1 MGDGGH
7 VSVGPGMNGECLRTS
22 NRGWLLA
29 LGALAAVRAAVAL
42 AALAASGEQLPGL
55 PRYTFVALP
64 GDATGYYAATREFMA
79 AWGRLPVAAV
89 ALLALATV
97 AGAVVLVREWRRR
110 RERRAWLVVCAA
122 AGASLLATVAVTQM
136 NASGAP
142 VFGWPL
148 VWALP
153 MLPYRAL
160 GGPLDPE
167 VAFGFGLTLSLAAN
181 AVTVVAIAYAGL
193 YATGRRALG
202 LLAAALFALWP
213 FLTGLLGG
221 SRAWENGTWQT
232 DAGLHLYTEPLST
245 ALVAVA
251 LALLLRAGAAP
262 LVLALAGAAL
272 GFATV
277 VKLSN
282 GVLAALAALV
292 LWRAVGVKRSAP
304 YLAAG
309 AAWVPLVVTFW
320 PLGYETYDHLPDD
333 LFALHHSGP
342 SWTESLLWRPG
353 VLLVVLPLAVL
364 GALVLPRDR
373 RLALLVAFTLANAV
387 FYTPYYFTAQHPRF
401 LFASLPSLFVLIAA
415 GAGAVASAVRYR
427 IGAGPQSGDEP
438 PGTSRRRLSVHVS
451 PETSPTSATQIPR
464 ASAQASERPSGDH
477 VGLESFP
484 LRAV

>member
-1 MGDGGH
+1 MH
-7 VSVGPGMNGECLRTS
+7 GECLRTS
-22 NRGWLLA
+22 NRRWLLVVA
-29 LGALAAVRAAVAL
+29 ALAALRTAVPL

-55 PRYTFVALP
+55 PRYRFVALP

-89 ALLALATV
+89 FVLALAAV
-97 AGAVVLVREWRRR
+97 ACAFVLVREWRRR
-110 RERRAWLVVCAA
+110 PARRPWLVVAA
-122 AGASLLATVAVTQM
+122 ALAASLLATVAVTQM

-167 VAFGFGLTLSLAAN
+167 IAFGFGLALSLAAN
-181 AVTVVAIAYAGL
+181 AVTIVAIAYAGL

-202 LLAAALFALWP
+202 VLAAALFALWP
-213 FLTGLLGG
+213 FLSGLIGG

-251 LALLLRAGAAP
+251 LALLLRPGAAP
-262 LVLALAGAAL
+262 LVLALAGVVI

-282 GVLAALAALV
+282 GLLAALGGLV
-292 LWRAVGVKRSAP
+292 LLRAVGLTRSSP
-304 YLAAG
+304 YVAG
-309 AAWVPLVVTFW
+309 GVAWAPLVLAFW

-333 LFALHHSGP
+333 LFALHHAGP
-342 SWTESLLWRPG
+342 SWTDSLLWRPG
-353 VLLVVLPLAVL
+353 VLLVVLPLAVV

-373 RLALLVAFTLANAV
+373 RLALLVAFTLANAA

-401 LFASLPSLFVLIAA
+401 LFASLPSLFVLTAA
-415 GAGAVASAVRYR
+415 GVGPLSGWRADVHRPATHSAGAR
-427 IGAGPQSGDEP
+427 E
-438 PGTSRRRLSVHVS
+438 
-451 PETSPTSATQIPR
+451 
-464 ASAQASERPSGDH
+464 
-477 VGLESFP
+477 
-484 LRAV
+484 